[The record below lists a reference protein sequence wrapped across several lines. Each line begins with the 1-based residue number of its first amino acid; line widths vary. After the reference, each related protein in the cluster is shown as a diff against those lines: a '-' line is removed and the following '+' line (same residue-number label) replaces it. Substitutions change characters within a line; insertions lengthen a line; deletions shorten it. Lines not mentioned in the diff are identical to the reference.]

1 MSYAPHTL
9 RHIDRWHSVQWG
21 IGALMGAYL
30 GLSVIG
36 LHIFWT
42 HHPAAVRAGL
52 LDYVAAQSALTLLL
66 LLGMR
71 ALVWT
76 LLVQPLEHRTIY
88 DELTGLC
95 RPGAFWERV
104 EHQVAQAYRLRH
116 AVAFVFLDLDDF
128 KVLNDTHGHAVGDT
142 ILHTFGTIL
151 QQLAQQGD
159 TIGRLGGEEFG
170 WLLPGATEPDAVM
183 ATERLL
189 ATFRCTTA
197 DAGYPIT
204 CSAGVAALPTATPA
218 PLSAWDLG
226 CWADRALY
234 HAKAA
239 GKDRV
244 WVADPIERLENLE
257 RL

>member
-1 MSYAPHTL
+1 
-9 RHIDRWHSVQWG
+9 
-21 IGALMGAYL
+21 MGAYL

-76 LLVQPLEHRTIY
+76 LLVQPLTHRTTY

-95 RPGAFWERV
+95 RPGAFWERA
-104 EHQVAQAYRLRH
+104 EHQVAQAYRLHH

-128 KVLNDTHGHAVGDT
+128 KVLNDTQGHAVGDAV
-142 ILHTFGTIL
+142 LHTFGTIL
-151 QQLAQQGD
+151 QQSARQGD

-170 WLLPGATEPDAVM
+170 WLLPGAAVP
-183 ATERLL
+183 AAVAAAERLL
-189 ATFRCTTA
+189 ATFRRATT

-204 CSAGVAALPTATPA
+204 CSAGVAALPEA
-218 PLSAWDLG
+218 PHAPFSAWDLG
-226 CWADRALY
+226 RWADQALY
-234 HAKAA
+234 QAKAA

-244 WVADPIERLENLE
+244 VVTTTPDAGATG
-257 RL
+257 

>member
-36 LHIFWT
+36 LNIFWT

-95 RPGAFWERV
+95 RPGAFWERA

-116 AVAFVFLDLDDF
+116 SVAFVFLDLDDF
-128 KVLNDTHGHAVGDT
+128 KALNDTHGHAMGDAV
-142 ILHTFGTIL
+142 LYTFGTIL
-151 QQLAQQGD
+151 RQSARQGD
-159 TIGRLGGEEFG
+159 TIGRLGGEECG
-170 WLLPGATEPDAVM
+170 WLLPGATVPDAVA
-183 ATERLL
+183 ATDRLL
-189 ATFRCTTA
+189 ATFRRTTA
-197 DAGYPIT
+197 EAGHRIT
-204 CSAGVAALPTATPA
+204 CSAGVAVLPATTQE

-226 CWADRALY
+226 RLADQALY
-234 HAKAA
+234 QAKAA

-244 WVADPIERLENLE
+244 VVAATPDEETG
-257 RL
+257 